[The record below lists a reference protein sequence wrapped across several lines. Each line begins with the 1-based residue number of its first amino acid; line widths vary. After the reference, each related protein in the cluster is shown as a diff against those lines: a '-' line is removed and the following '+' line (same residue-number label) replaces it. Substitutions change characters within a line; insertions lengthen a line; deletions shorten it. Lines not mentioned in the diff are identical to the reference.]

1 MEGTSESPI
10 LDEFE
15 ANSNDYDNEFI
26 SRFSQ
31 NPLHAFSL
39 FTNGNIQE
47 YFMNNSL
54 EKIIIHIVL
63 IIISLCGI
71 KAQTSKIIYIVRL
84 LFWKMYNVINNL
96 VNKMINREKIA
107 DRQIVDNRFREFEER
122 FRILLLQHDENIAK
136 QDNIVQYN
144 KLDNFA
150 ESIKSEFNLKVAEM
164 ERRFQEL
171 KWRCDMIAN
180 KTMNTIVLTNTVDS
194 TNKDE
199 KIIFD
204 EGSVVQYNRE

>member
-1 MEGTSESPI
+1 MEGTSESPV

-15 ANSNDYDNEFI
+15 VNNNDYDNDFI

-31 NPLHAFSL
+31 NPLNAFSL
-39 FTNGNIQE
+39 FTDGNLQE

-54 EKIIIHIVL
+54 EKIVIHVVL
-63 IIISLCGI
+63 IVISLCGI
-71 KAQTSKIIYIVRL
+71 KAQTSKIIYVVRL
-84 LFWKMYNVINNL
+84 LFWKIYNVINNL
-96 VNKMINREKIA
+96 VNKVINREKIINH
-107 DRQIVDNRFREFEER
+107 QVVDNRFREFEER
-122 FRILLLQHDENIAK
+122 FRLLLLQHDKNIAK
-136 QDNIVQYN
+136 QDDIVQYN

-180 KTMNTIVLTNTVDS
+180 KAMNTIVLANTVDS
-194 TNKDE
+194 NNKDE
-199 KIIFD
+199 KIVFD